1 MCFDVTSMSI
11 FTLKE
16 KKSHSSE
23 LLRKCSPF
31 TFLISMYPI
40 NQLVK
45 LHKAEI
51 NSSYVFLL
59 TVQLD
64 QTLLICDM
72 YANLDCY
79 FACPQT
85 CTVMCT

>member
-1 MCFDVTSMSI
+1 MHIHFEREKESFVGIVKKMFAFHVLDVV
-11 FTLKE
+11 
-16 KKSHSSE
+16 
-23 LLRKCSPF
+23 R
-31 TFLISMYPI
+31 YNI

-45 LHKAEI
+45 LHKADI

-59 TVQLD
+59 TVPMD